1 MFISGDTKNAS
12 ELKAFVN
19 AEDGIPLFEE
29 VKGDMI
35 SIDTIFT
42 EVFKDEPPTH
52 LFTDPKQEPL
62 SVFHKPQKV
71 QIKDYKKGL
80 FRNLNLE
87 KRFVSSALGSRNFQ
101 NVKLRPDFVEIG

>member
-1 MFISGDTKNAS
+1 MFILGDTKNAS

-19 AEDGIPLFEE
+19 SEDGIPLFEE

-52 LFTDPKQEPL
+52 LFTDPKHEPL
-62 SVFHKPQKV
+62 SVFLKPQKI

-87 KRFVSSALGSRNFQ
+87 KRFVSSALCFRNFQ
-101 NVKLRPDFVEIG
+101 NVKLSQHRVEI

>member
-19 AEDGIPLFEE
+19 SEDGIPLFEE

-52 LFTDPKQEPL
+52 LFADLKNEPL
-62 SVFHKPQKV
+62 SVFLKPQKV

-87 KRFVSSALGSRNFQ
+87 KRFVRSATMLQ
-101 NVKLRPDFVEIG
+101 KLSKCEIKA

>member
-19 AEDGIPLFEE
+19 SEDGIPLFEE

-52 LFTDPKQEPL
+52 LFTDPKHEPL
-62 SVFHKPQKV
+62 SVFLRPQKV

-87 KRFVSSALGSRNFQ
+87 KRFVSSATMLQ
-101 NVKLRPDFVEIG
+101 KLSKCEIKA